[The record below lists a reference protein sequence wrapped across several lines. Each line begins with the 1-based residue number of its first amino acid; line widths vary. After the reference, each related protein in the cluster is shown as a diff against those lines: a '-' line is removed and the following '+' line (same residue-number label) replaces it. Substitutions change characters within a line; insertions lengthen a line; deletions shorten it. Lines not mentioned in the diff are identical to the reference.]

1 MLYFFWI
8 VGLLGAVAL
17 TCLVAYLIDKWEN
30 FI

>member
-17 TCLVAYLIDKWEN
+17 TCLVAYLIEKSED